1 MQYFC
6 DLENR
11 KTKEIAPGIRIRTFW
26 GDQMLLSIA
35 DLDANAMLPTH
46 SHPHEQAGTVISGE
60 LELTIG
66 GETRLLKPGEP
77 FVIPGGVEHS
87 GRTGDAPARVLDVFS
102 PVRQEYQY

>member
-6 DLENR
+6 DLESR
-11 KTKEIAPGIRIRTFW
+11 ETKEIAPGIRIRTFW

-66 GETRLLKPGEP
+66 GETRRLKPGEP
-77 FVIPGGVEHS
+77 FVIPGDVEHS
-87 GRTGDAPARVLDVFS
+87 GRAGDTPVRVMDVFS
-102 PVRQEYQY
+102 PVRQDYQY